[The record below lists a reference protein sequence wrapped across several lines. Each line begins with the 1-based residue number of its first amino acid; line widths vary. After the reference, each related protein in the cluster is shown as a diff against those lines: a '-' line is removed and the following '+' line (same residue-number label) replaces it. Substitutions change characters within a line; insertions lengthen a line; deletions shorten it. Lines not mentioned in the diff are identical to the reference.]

1 MKSSLSFYEKTLME
15 SENLRRKG
23 KWWAWGIGVNNQ
35 ANGMS
40 GSCLNKS
47 LKAQVLLRKPRG
59 RGEEGGRGRKGFCD
73 P

>member
-47 LKAQVLLRKPRG
+47 LKAQVLSKRTGWTDIKSRSIGIIEPI
-59 RGEEGGRGRKGFCD
+59 
-73 P
+73 